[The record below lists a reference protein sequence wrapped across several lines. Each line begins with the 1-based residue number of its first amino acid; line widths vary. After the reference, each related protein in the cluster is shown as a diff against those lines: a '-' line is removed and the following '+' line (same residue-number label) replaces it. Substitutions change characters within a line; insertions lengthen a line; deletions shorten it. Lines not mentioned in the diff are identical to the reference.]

1 MPAKKTKTPG
11 EILSSLIEEYQLNA
25 LSFSKEISTNYQTVQ
40 NIIKGTGRI
49 TVQTAMKLGKFFGQA
64 PLYWVEI
71 QLNADI
77 IELSQDKKFI
87 KSLNGISK
95 AQKPKA
101 DKAAANSKS
110 TGKTAKRSALSE
122 KRKVA
127 AKTPG
132 ARSAKG
138 KGAKK

>member
-1 MPAKKTKTPG
+1 MPAKKIKTPG
-11 EILSSLIEEYQLNA
+11 EVLSSLIEEYQLNA
-25 LSFSKEISTNYQTVQ
+25 LSFSKEINTNYQTIQ

-49 TVQTAMKLGKFFGQA
+49 TVQTALKLGKYFGQPPA
-64 PLYWVEI
+64 YWVDI

-77 IELSQDKKFI
+77 IELSQDKKFM
-87 KSLNGISK
+87 KSLNNISK

-101 DKAAANSKS
+101 GKAAAKPKS
-110 TGKTAKRSALSE
+110 TGKTAKRNALSE

-132 ARSAKG
+132 TRSAKG
-138 KGAKK
+138 KRE